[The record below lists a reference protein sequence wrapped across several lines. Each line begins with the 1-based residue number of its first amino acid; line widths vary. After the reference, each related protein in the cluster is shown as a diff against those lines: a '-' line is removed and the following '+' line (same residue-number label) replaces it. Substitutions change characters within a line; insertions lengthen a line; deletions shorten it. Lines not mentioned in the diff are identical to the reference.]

1 MRPAALR
8 DAFILGFSLS
18 PLPEPK
24 AGYGSP
30 LTQLWIDPAMM
41 LSEYLKPA
49 LSVVFVAA
57 LGGGWYWFEHRPR
70 AEEKETP
77 NKALVIVAKATNACF
92 SDLVRVTGFIVP
104 RREAVVGVDQEGS
117 KVSDLLV
124 REGEMVTENQELA
137 RLTPPPAQLGAS
149 SGRPAPPTSLRAPA
163 AGLVTQVNT
172 IVGAPASPQA
182 GPMFRISVNNEI
194 ELDTEVPSIH
204 MLKLNPGAPVRISRD
219 GAPDLVGRVRLV
231 SPQIDRTTQLGH
243 IRISLTNNPSL
254 KVGMFVRASIDA
266 KRSCGVA
273 IPRTAIDHLTVQV
286 VKGNT
291 VETRKV
297 RVGLVS
303 DTSTEILEGLDV
315 GEIVVADAGSSLH
328 DGDQIKTMFAEEL
341 DRTRVR

>member
-1 MRPAALR
+1 
-8 DAFILGFSLS
+8 
-18 PLPEPK
+18 
-24 AGYGSP
+24 
-30 LTQLWIDPAMM
+30 M

-49 LSVVFVAA
+49 LSAVFVVA
-57 LGGGWYWFEHRPR
+57 LGGGWYWFEHRSHP
-70 AEEKETP
+70 EEKETP
-77 NKALVIVAKATNACF
+77 SNALVIVTKSTNACF
-92 SDLVRVTGFIVP
+92 SDLVRVTGFVVP

-117 KVSDLLV
+117 KVSDVFV
-124 REGEMVTENQELA
+124 REGDMVTDNQELA
-137 RLTPPPAQLGAS
+137 RLTPPPQQQQQQQQ
-149 SGRPAPPTSLRAPA
+149 SGGGNRPASPTSLRAPA
-163 AGLVTQVNT
+163 AGLVTEVRT
-172 IVGAPASPQA
+172 IAGAPASPQA

-194 ELDTEVPSIH
+194 ELDAEVPAVH
-204 MLKLNPGAPVRISRD
+204 MLKLNPGANVRISRD
-219 GAPDLVGRVRLV
+219 NAPDLVGRLRLV
-231 SPQIDRTTQLGH
+231 SPQIDRATQLGH
-243 IRISLTNNPSL
+243 VRISLTSNPSL
-254 KVGMFVRASIDA
+254 KLGMFARANIDA

-328 DGDQIKTMFAEEL
+328 DGDQIKPMFAEDL

>member
-1 MRPAALR
+1 
-8 DAFILGFSLS
+8 
-18 PLPEPK
+18 
-24 AGYGSP
+24 
-30 LTQLWIDPAMM
+30 MM
-41 LSEYLKPA
+41 LSDYLKPA
-49 LSVVFVAA
+49 LAVVVVAA
-57 LGGGWYWFEHRPR
+57 LAGGYYWIEHRSR

-77 NKALVIVAKATNACF
+77 GNALVIVTKSTNACF
-92 SDLVRVTGFIVP
+92 SDMVRVTGFVVP

-117 KVSDLLV
+117 KVSELLV
-124 REGEMVTENQELA
+124 HEGDMVTDNQELA
-137 RLTPPPAQLGAS
+137 RLTPPSQQQQQQQ
-149 SGRPAPPTSLRAPA
+149 SGGGNRPAAPTSLRAPA
-163 AGLVTQVNT
+163 AGLVTEVRT
-172 IVGAPASPQA
+172 IAGAPASPQA

-194 ELDTEVPSIH
+194 ELDAEVPAVH
-204 MLKLNPGAPVRISRD
+204 MLKLNPGANVRISRD
-219 GAPDLVGRVRLV
+219 NAPDLVGRLRLV
-231 SPQIDRTTQLGH
+231 SPQIDRATQLGH
-243 IRISLTNNPSL
+243 VRISLTSNPSL
-254 KVGMFVRASIDA
+254 KLGMFARANIDA

-328 DGDQIKTMFAEEL
+328 DGDQIKTMFAEDL

>member
-1 MRPAALR
+1 
-8 DAFILGFSLS
+8 
-18 PLPEPK
+18 
-24 AGYGSP
+24 
-30 LTQLWIDPAMM
+30 MM

-49 LSVVFVAA
+49 LGVVVVAA
-57 LGGGWYWFEHRPR
+57 LAGGYYWIEHRSHPD
-70 AEEKETP
+70 EKETP
-77 NKALVIVAKATNACF
+77 SEALVTVTKSTNACF
-92 SDLVRVTGFIVP
+92 SDMVRVTGFVVP

-124 REGEMVTENQELA
+124 HEGDMVTENQELA
-137 RLTPPPAQLGAS
+137 RLTPPPAQPGGGAK
-149 SGRPAPPTSLRAPA
+149 PAPTSLRAPA

-172 IVGAPASPQA
+172 IAGAPASPQA

-194 ELDTEVPSIH
+194 ELDAEVPAIH
-204 MLKLNPGAPVRISRD
+204 MLKLNPGATARISRD
-219 GAPDLVGRVRLV
+219 DAPDIVGRVRLV
-231 SPQIDRTTQLGH
+231 SPQIDRTSQLGH
-243 IRISLTNNPSL
+243 VRITLTKSPSL
-254 KVGMFVRASIDA
+254 KVGLFARANIDA

-328 DGDQIKTMFAEEL
+328 DGDQIKTVFAEDL

>member
-1 MRPAALR
+1 
-8 DAFILGFSLS
+8 
-18 PLPEPK
+18 
-24 AGYGSP
+24 
-30 LTQLWIDPAMM
+30 MM

-49 LSVVFVAA
+49 LSVVFVVA
-57 LGGGWYWFEHRPR
+57 LGGGWYWIEHRPHP
-70 AEEKETP
+70 EEKETP
-77 NKALVIVAKATNACF
+77 SNALVIVTKSTNACF
-92 SDLVRVTGFIVP
+92 SDLVRVTGFVVP

-117 KVSDLLV
+117 KVADVFV
-124 REGEMVTENQELA
+124 REGDMVTDNQELA
-137 RLTPPPAQLGAS
+137 RLTPPPQQQQ
-149 SGRPAPPTSLRAPA
+149 SGGGNRPASPTSLRAPA
-163 AGLVTQVNT
+163 AGLVTEVRT
-172 IVGAPASPQA
+172 IAGAPASPQA

-194 ELDTEVPSIH
+194 ELDAEVPAVH
-204 MLKLNPGAPVRISRD
+204 MLKLNPGANVRISRD
-219 GAPDLVGRVRLV
+219 NAPDLVGRLRLV
-231 SPQIDRTTQLGH
+231 SPQIDRATQLGH
-243 IRISLTNNPSL
+243 VRISLTSNPSL
-254 KVGMFVRASIDA
+254 KLGMFARANIDA

-328 DGDQIKTMFAEEL
+328 DGDRIKTMFAEDL